1 MITEIS
7 ARLQFGVAVIILP
20 FSAAVIAQDWINF
33 EDREQRFRI
42 NLPHEPAVANTTFLS
57 EYGDERPARIYS
69 ATDGASSY
77 KVMVIDYRDAGVT
90 ETRASIAY
98 QALQYRRRG
107 GEVTH
112 DAYAQIDRIEG
123 HQLQITNPD
132 QSRTFVAIHLHHGRL
147 YVVEATA
154 PPRAAPPGLV
164 QQSLVILD
172 EYGNQVRYELDAD
185 GNRSRARPSTID

>member
-1 MITEIS
+1 MIATV
-7 ARLQFGVAVIILP
+7 LC
-20 FSAAVIAQDWINF
+20 AATVFAQDWINF

-42 NLPHEPAVANTTFLS
+42 NLPHEPTVAETTFLS
-57 EYGDERPARIYS
+57 EYGDELPAKTYA
-69 ATDGASSY
+69 ATDGESRY
-77 KVMVIDYRDAGVT
+77 KVMVIDYRRAGVT

-147 YVVEATA
+147 YVIEATA
-154 PPRAAPPGLV
+154 PAGAAPPGLV

-172 EYGNQVRYELDAD
+172 EYGDQIRYELDAD